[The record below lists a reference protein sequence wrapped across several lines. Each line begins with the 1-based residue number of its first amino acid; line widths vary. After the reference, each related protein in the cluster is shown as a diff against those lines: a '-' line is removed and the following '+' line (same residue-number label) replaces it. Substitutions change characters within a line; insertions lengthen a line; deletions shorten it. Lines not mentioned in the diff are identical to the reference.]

1 MVLRVVAGQAARE
14 VPGGL
19 PPSGASSFRDKETIL
34 HAERCLHETWRHQ
47 CFVSLRSF
55 VQQWPCCS
63 FPRLRRL
70 PVMAMVVMGIAVMVT
85 GMAGTV
91 TGVVVM
97 RTGVVG
103 TVTGVVVMRT
113 GVVDTG
119 AVMDGAVGGVQA
131 SASLSPP
138 AIMDAAA
145 GTRTM
150 AIIPAVTAGVISHPR
165 LVGLK

>member
-1 MVLRVVAGQAARE
+1 MLRKLALVCATVAVLFVPTSPTFAGHGHGGHGHGGHGHWHGGHGHWQA
-14 VPGGL
+14 
-19 PPSGASSFRDKETIL
+19 
-34 HAERCLHETWRHQ
+34 
-47 CFVSLRSF
+47 
-55 VQQWPCCS
+55 
-63 FPRLRRL
+63 
-70 PVMAMVVMGIAVMVT
+70 
-85 GMAGTV
+85 
-91 TGVVVM
+91 
-97 RTGVVG
+97 G

-119 AVMDGAVGGVQA
+119 AVTDGAVGGVQA

-138 AIMDAAA
+138 AIMGAAA

>member
-1 MVLRVVAGQAARE
+1 
-14 VPGGL
+14 
-19 PPSGASSFRDKETIL
+19 
-34 HAERCLHETWRHQ
+34 
-47 CFVSLRSF
+47 
-55 VQQWPCCS
+55 
-63 FPRLRRL
+63 
-70 PVMAMVVMGIAVMVT
+70 MAMVVMGMAAVVTGMAAMVT
-85 GMAGTV
+85 GMA
-91 TGVVVM
+91 
-97 RTGVVG
+97 G

>member
-97 RTGVVG
+97 RTGVV
-103 TVTGVVVMRT
+103 VMRT

>member
-1 MVLRVVAGQAARE
+1 
-14 VPGGL
+14 
-19 PPSGASSFRDKETIL
+19 
-34 HAERCLHETWRHQ
+34 
-47 CFVSLRSF
+47 
-55 VQQWPCCS
+55 
-63 FPRLRRL
+63 
-70 PVMAMVVMGIAVMVT
+70 MAMVVMGIAVMVT